1 MLRKSVEEVVDERH
15 KKGPSQRTL
24 EATTRSKEEREQV
37 FDYIADFF
45 YENGIPFNAA
55 NSRSYEYMIEA
66 VGRFGPGLKPPS
78 SYELRVPLL
87 EKAKKK
93 TDEIKKKHENAWKEY
108 GCTLMSDSWTDKRGR
123 HLINFLANSP
133 QGTFFID
140 SVNAS
145 GESHDATLLGGLLD
159 ERIQKIGKDK
169 VVQVLILQFNYDF

>member
-1 MLRKSVEEVVDERH
+1 MEKVVDERH
-15 KKGPSQRTL
+15 KKGASQRTL
-24 EATTRSKEEREQV
+24 EAVTRTKEEREQV

-93 TDEIKKKHENAWKEY
+93 TDEIKKSMKMLGRNTAVLSCRTPGQTKEE
-108 GCTLMSDSWTDKRGR
+108 G
-123 HLINFLANSP
+123 I
-133 QGTFFID
+133 
-140 SVNAS
+140 
-145 GESHDATLLGGLLD
+145 
-159 ERIQKIGKDK
+159 
-169 VVQVLILQFNYDF
+169 